1 MQISVVSADTL
12 DGSDGTPEHGTGEVF
27 NLVSEAAVI
36 GSSIESERKE
46 TGGFYSVVVVQD
58 TEQWV
63 SSTNFSSD
71 LRDVTIAS
79 EAGRVRVS
87 RGSVLHIVLGCH
99 PGQVAGEFC
108 VDRRVVRIL
117 VQLRNLI
124 FI

>member
-1 MQISVVSADTL
+1 MEISVVRSANTL
-12 DGSDGTPEHGTGEVF
+12 DGSDRTPEHWAGEVL

-36 GSSIESERKE
+36 SLTIESERKE

-79 EAGRVRVS
+79 ETCRVLVS
-87 RGSVLHIVLGCH
+87 RW
-99 PGQVAGEFC
+99 
-108 VDRRVVRIL
+108 
-117 VQLRNLI
+117 
-124 FI
+124 